1 MTDEQRAQRIAALQE
16 ELQELKETRDFINK
30 RMNTVRNNLQH
41 YGVYIRKSQGNSSG
55 FNKPLNSLTADE
67 KRAYN
72 RMIQQKVRANKKAM
86 ANDGCKS
93 TDGQN

>member
-41 YGVYIRKSQGNSSG
+41 YGAYVRKSQGNSSG
-55 FNKPLNSLTADE
+55 FNKPLKSLTADE

-72 RMIQQKVRANKKAM
+72 RMIQQKVRASKKAV
-86 ANDGCKS
+86 ATND
-93 TDGQN
+93 